1 VPKSILY
8 LVFAILSSVVAIL
21 LIIVYRYATTPLPAS
36 SAASYASAM
45 EQNADIPTDEMID
58 NLQFKSAG
66 WSDKLVNRERL
77 QTFSYPVRE
86 FQIRLN

>member
-1 VPKSILY
+1 MPKTILY

-21 LIIVYRYATTPLPAS
+21 LIVVYRYATTPLPVS

-45 EQNADIPTDEMID
+45 EQNVDISID
-58 NLQFKSAG
+58 VLIDDFQFESEG
-66 WSDKLVNRERL
+66 WSGRLINRERL
-77 QTFSYPVRE
+77 QTYFYPVRE